1 LTGSVPAVVATL
13 DDSARIACSR
23 PLPSRLSVFGLRT
36 QSYGCPGHSVQCKIL
51 SLSMHDCY
59 RPHSTFLCKTLGVT
73 LFQEQATRT
82 VTVGAGFVPS
92 KADCLRRA
100 MTTLRVSPMRADASG
115 IWKLTV
121 RFQPEAFRIVRAR
134 YGGSVSRDISSQ
146 CCLQKPTSGERD
158 PPFARHGAYATLSPI
173 KRSSVT

>member
-1 LTGSVPAVVATL
+1 MLTGSVPAVVATL
-13 DDSARIACSR
+13 DDSARIASTC
-23 PLPSRLSVFGLRT
+23 PLPSRPLSVLISGLLT

-82 VTVGAGFVPS
+82 STVGAGFVPS

-100 MTTLRVSPMRADASG
+100 MTTLRVSPVRADAFG
-115 IWKLTV
+115 I
-121 RFQPEAFRIVRAR
+121 
-134 YGGSVSRDISSQ
+134 
-146 CCLQKPTSGERD
+146 
-158 PPFARHGAYATLSPI
+158 
-173 KRSSVT
+173 